1 MRRHLQELGVV
12 NNFREHKEVS
22 ELFVVDWD
30 ATPNNASRPKG
41 VGGCITDTKKP
52 TVDSLLVKT
61 AERMDII
68 SFGFQNGAWKKQ
80 GVGQCDA
87 VLFPAT
93 DSAGDAVLFVE
104 LKYSIRESSWQN
116 YREKALKQIV
126 DTLRELLKSCPL
138 LQRKL
143 YGVISFPHL
152 CCATFGSTMYSP
164 AKLREI
170 FQEYN
175 LELQVSNSVIFR
187 NPRTISVL

>member
-30 ATPNNASRPKG
+30 VTSNKASRPKG

-61 AERMDII
+61 AERMDIT
-68 SFGFQNGAWKKQ
+68 SFGFQKGAWKKQ

-152 CCATFGSTMYSP
+152 HCETFGATMYSP
-164 AKLREI
+164 AELREI

>member
-1 MRRHLQELGVV
+1 MRRRLQELGVV

-126 DTLRELLKSCPL
+126 DTLRELRNSCPL
-138 LQRKL
+138 SKRKL

-152 CCATFGSTMYSP
+152 HCATFGATMYSP
-164 AKLREI
+164 AELREI

-187 NPRTISVL
+187 NPRTISAL